1 MQSTGRKIRLL
12 FNSNNSVG
20 HTRSRRRRLSKRYAP
35 ERIKMNKIYKLFS
48 PNNEIYESSTPGEF
62 GGNKKAKIY
71 GKLTCTAANRAI
83 SKGYAQHRVF
93 FENEAIAIAAGFR
106 PCGRCMKEQYVIWAK
121 GGTIGG
127 EAYPWKILPKKKN
140 A

>member
-1 MQSTGRKIRLL
+1 MTKL
-12 FNSNNSVG
+12 
-20 HTRSRRRRLSKRYAP
+20 
-35 ERIKMNKIYKLFS
+35 YKLLS
-48 PNNEIYESSTPGEF
+48 PNGDIYDSEIPGEL

-93 FENEAIAIAAGFR
+93 FENESKAIAAGYR
-106 PCGRCMKEQYVIWAK
+106 PCGRCMKEQYAIWSE
-121 GGTIGG
+121 GGI
-127 EAYPWKILPKKKN
+127 ARSDQYPWKILPRKKN